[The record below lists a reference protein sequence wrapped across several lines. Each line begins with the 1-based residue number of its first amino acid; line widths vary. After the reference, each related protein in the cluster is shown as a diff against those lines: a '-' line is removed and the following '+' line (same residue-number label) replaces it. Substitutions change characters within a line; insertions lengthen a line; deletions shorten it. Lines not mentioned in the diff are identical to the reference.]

1 MEMPALLER
10 YGFKAYTEVGWQ
22 LTMPRVIAYVGWDG
36 ALKTR
41 AGVARLVGGVAS
53 LYENITSR
61 VVRAPELGMYFDRS
75 VEWGLRSFYR
85 GLSMASI
92 RGVKLNISI
101 LVPELSKA
109 VNLTVDIGREALAN
123 LMQRLPARI
132 VHYRLMG

>member
-1 MEMPALLER
+1 MDSYEKFRKIYKLTYLLCQREKRKVGSRSIGDVLKLTAL
-10 YGFKAYTEVGWQ
+10 
-22 LTMPRVIAYVGWDG
+22 
-36 ALKTR
+36 
-41 AGVARLVGGVAS
+41 ARLVGRVAS

-75 VEWGLRSFYR
+75 VEWGLRGFYR

-101 LVPELSKA
+101 LVPELGKA